1 MKLLNKTVG
10 AFVLAASA
18 ATVPVQA
25 SASQTICVWDIL
37 GAQGDVYGV
46 MRDWALQAS
55 RMGATV
61 NLRAYTE
68 ERVAAAD
75 FMAGQCDGV
84 VVTGMRGSQFNKFT
98 GGLDSLGA
106 IPNNEVLKRAFVTLS
121 NPALAPRMTQG
132 KYEVA
137 GFMPAGAA
145 YLFVKSRS
153 INHVDKLAGQKIAV
167 FDYDRAQ
174 ARMVQK
180 IGAQPVSSDISNFGA
195 KFNNNAVDIIGA
207 PAAAYKP
214 LELEKGLGKDGA
226 VIRFPVLQL
235 TMQMYIDKSK
245 FPADFGQKSRAW
257 FATQLDRSLG
267 LIAKAERDIPAS
279 RWMDLPA
286 ADKEGYVVLLRQSR
300 IDLANS
306 GFYDKTMMSLLRRI
320 RCQVNAADAECSQT
334 LE

>member
-1 MKLLNKTVG
+1 MTIKKMGSSLL
-10 AFVLAASA
+10 LASA
-18 ATVPVQA
+18 AALASVPAAANDVR
-25 SASQTICVWDIL
+25 ICVWDVL

-46 MRDWALQAS
+46 MRDFALAAAG
-55 RMGATV
+55 MGVKAE
-61 NLRAYTE
+61 LRAYTE
-68 ERVAAAD
+68 ERVAAED
-75 FMAGQCDGV
+75 FKAGQCQAV
-84 VVTGMRGSQFNKFT
+84 VLTGMRGAQFNRFT
-98 GGLDSLGA
+98 GSIDSLGA
-106 IPNNEVLKRAFVTLS
+106 IPSYDALKRVFVTLA

-132 KYEVA
+132 RYEVA
-137 GFMPAGAA
+137 GMMPMGAA

-174 ARMVQK
+174 AAMVQK

-214 LELEKGLGKDGA
+214 LELEKGLGRDGA
-226 VIRFPVLQL
+226 VVRFPILQL
-235 TMQMYIDKSK
+235 TMQMYIEKDK

-257 FATQLDRSLG
+257 FAGQFDRAMG
-267 LIAKAERDIPAS
+267 IVQRAERDIPGN

-286 ADKEGYVVLLRQSR
+286 ADKEGYVVLLRNSR
-300 IDLANS
+300 IDLAKN
-306 GFYDKTMMSLLRRI
+306 GFYDRQMMSLLRRV
-320 RCQVNAADAECSQT
+320 RCQVNPGDAECSQN

>member
-1 MKLLNKTVG
+1 MKLFNKTVG

-37 GAQGDVYGV
+37 GAQGDVFGV

-98 GGLDSLGA
+98 GSLDSLGA

-121 NPALAPRMTQG
+121 NPALAPRMVQG

-137 GFMPAGAA
+137 GFMPAG
-145 YLFVKSRS
+145 
-153 INHVDKLAGQKIAV
+153 
-167 FDYDRAQ
+167 
-174 ARMVQK
+174 
-180 IGAQPVSSDISNFGA
+180 
-195 KFNNNAVDIIGA
+195 
-207 PAAAYKP
+207 
-214 LELEKGLGKDGA
+214 
-226 VIRFPVLQL
+226 
-235 TMQMYIDKSK
+235 
-245 FPADFGQKSRAW
+245 
-257 FATQLDRSLG
+257 
-267 LIAKAERDIPAS
+267 
-279 RWMDLPA
+279 
-286 ADKEGYVVLLRQSR
+286 
-300 IDLANS
+300 
-306 GFYDKTMMSLLRRI
+306 
-320 RCQVNAADAECSQT
+320 
-334 LE
+334 

>member
-1 MKLLNKTVG
+1 MKLFNKSMG
-10 AFVLAASA
+10 AAVLAA
-18 ATVPVQA
+18 A
-25 SASQTICVWDIL
+25 SAMMPVHATAAQTVCVWDIL

-46 MRDWALQAS
+46 MRDYALAAT

-61 NLRAYTE
+61 TLRVETD
-68 ERVAAAD
+68 ERVAAEN
-75 FMAGQCDGV
+75 FKAGQCDAV
-84 VVTGMRGSQFNKFT
+84 VVTGMRGAQFNKFS
-98 GGLDSLGA
+98 GSLDSLGA
-106 IPNNEVLKRAFVTLS
+106 IPSNEVLKRAFATLA
-121 NPALAPRMTQG
+121 NPALAPRLTQG

-137 GFMPAGAA
+137 GVMPMGAA

-174 ARMVQK
+174 ARMVQR

-214 LELEKGLGKDGA
+214 LELEKGLGRDGA

-235 TMQMYIDKSK
+235 TIQMYIDKSK
-245 FPADFGQKSRAW
+245 FPEGFGQKSRAW
-257 FATQLDRSLG
+257 FNTQFDRAMG
-267 LIAKAERDIPAS
+267 LVEKAERDIPAA
-279 RWMDLPA
+279 RWMDLPP
-286 ADKEGYVVLLRQSR
+286 ADREGYVVLMREAR

-320 RCQVNAADAECSQT
+320 RCQVTPGDAECSQT